1 MANGWGGART
11 PANPAAVSG
20 PGRLAARTDGANGGV
35 MNPNSPSYGEGA
47 ALESMR
53 SAAPMAGQPGA
64 LAGAAQ
70 LPQAPVDPFA
80 GATPFGA
87 PTQAPGMPVTAGAAA
102 GPGPG
107 PSAIGVSPQTPQQ
120 AARADVAALG
130 PGAVQAMISAA
141 SRPDATPSFRK
152 YVRSVIYA

>member
-1 MANGWGGART
+1 MANGHGGVRI
-11 PANPAAVSG
+11 PANPASVSG
-20 PGRLAARTDGANGGV
+20 PGAMSARTDGGV
-35 MNPNSPSYGEGA
+35 MNPNSPAYGEGA

-53 SAAPMAGQPGA
+53 SGAPLAGQPGA

-87 PTQAPGMPVTAGAAA
+87 PTQNPGMPVTAGANA

-107 PSAIGVSPQTPQQ
+107 MGALGVPMTPGDEAKADVRAIGP
-120 AARADVAALG
+120 AAI
-130 PGAVQAMISAA
+130 QAMIAA
-141 SRPDATPSFRK
+141 STRPDATPTFRK